1 MIQLEIKLKILLKY
15 EKQHGTEHLNDV
27 ELTGKKLIK
36 TLINKLDG
44 KREKIWERK
53 KGNYLER
60 RIGKDSLTEL
70 SEMGTYEKVN

>member
-27 ELTGKKLIK
+27 ELTGKK
-36 TLINKLDG
+36 LINKLDG

-70 SEMGTYEKVN
+70 SEMGTYEMVN

>member
-27 ELTGKKLIK
+27 ELTGKK
-36 TLINKLDG
+36 LINKLDG

-70 SEMGTYEKVN
+70 SEMGTYEMVNW